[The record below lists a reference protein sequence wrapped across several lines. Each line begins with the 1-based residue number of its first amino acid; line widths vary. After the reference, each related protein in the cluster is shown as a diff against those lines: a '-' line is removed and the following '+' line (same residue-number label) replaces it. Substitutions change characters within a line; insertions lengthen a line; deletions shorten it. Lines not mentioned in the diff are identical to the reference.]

1 MKTNNRTVIGRRRGY
16 GRLLLKKTWFEISE
30 IPRAHWNGTFRLH
43 RPDISHR
50 VFGYCSCK
58 QDKKERHWGQQ
69 FWQRA
74 LSRLVKISGI
84 SGSAVNGTRFVDS
97 SHWKIPRKSGKFRP
111 KWPDRSKGI
120 TFKAGPEYSG
130 RNQPTFPEFW
140 VEWKAP
146 YK

>member
-30 IPRAHWNGTFRLH
+30 IPRAHWKGTFRLH

-58 QDKKERHWGQQ
+58 QDTKERHWGQQ

-97 SHWKIPRKSGKFRP
+97 SHWKIPRKSGKYPTEMTRP
-111 KWPDRSKGI
+111 VKVDHLQSWSRIFWSEPTDISGI
-120 TFKAGPEYSG
+120 LGWMESAL
-130 RNQPTFPEFW
+130 
-140 VEWKAP
+140 
-146 YK
+146 